1 MCVSVC
7 CVRASP
13 CTTHAIGHLRP
24 PPLPSSPRYVP
35 LQKRENR
42 RRDEEDDGATKR
54 AIGGTGTAVSARYA
68 FTRGDA
74 ASLSVRRY
82 SFPANFHLPFS
93 LRPFRPSRMEYI
105 SSGKYGGS
113 CRSIRLEKKRGRERS
128 VVSMRNRRTLCF
140 DEQEGEGRK
149 IDNVCFSNFLK
160 FFPFAKKKKK
170 KGIVVENLLKI
181 VCFSLSEIK
190 VFFFILHASRQD
202 EKDRPPNSV

>member
-1 MCVSVC
+1 MMHRDPTRHQRADANSRPDGDGARQNVTHDVRVCVSVC

-68 FTRGDA
+68 FTRRLYPFADI
-74 ASLSVRRY
+74 LSPRIFTCLSPFIPFGRRGWNIY
-82 SFPANFHLPFS
+82 
-93 LRPFRPSRMEYI
+93 
-105 SSGKYGGS
+105 
-113 CRSIRLEKKRGRERS
+113 RLENTEARVVRFGLKKKRERERS

-160 FFPFAKKKKK
+160 FFPFAKKKKR
-170 KGIVVENLLKI
+170 E
-181 VCFSLSEIK
+181 
-190 VFFFILHASRQD
+190 
-202 EKDRPPNSV
+202 